1 MGLRWWIPGCLTL
14 LLGISGSSAQTADDF
29 FNDNQLHEIHLYMHP
44 TDWAE
49 LRENYLDNTYYDC
62 TFVWRSGDYEAA
74 SEYVQ
79 VRSRGSGSRNQDK
92 PGLRVDFDPFS
103 DRPQRFLGLKSC
115 VLDNLVTDP
124 SMLRERLSTKLFE
137 RLGLP
142 VSREANTRLYVNGD
156 YLGLYTIVESVDKDF
171 LKRNFGENDGYL
183 YEYEWLYPYYFTHLG
198 DDLSRYE
205 EIFDPQ
211 THEKDSKAA
220 LYGPLEAM
228 IRAINQPSDE
238 DFEASMAAYMDLRMF
253 VTIVGVESFLSEADG
268 ILGYAGMNNFYIYR
282 FENTDQFQF
291 IPWDMDNAFS
301 SISNSIWD
309 RVNENALMR
318 QALEIPEIRSA
329 FMESLLLCA
338 DAAGGPDGW
347 LEGEVERQYQ
357 QIRDAAIDDPHKPYS
372 NEDFEAA
379 VNFLGQFARERS
391 SNVWY
396 EVVANLPQP

>member
-1 MGLRWWIPGCLTL
+1 MVDSRLPCSTTR
-14 LLGISGSSAQTADDF
+14 SFGSSAQTADDF
-29 FNDNQLHEIHLYMHP
+29 FNGDQLHEIHLYVHP
-44 TDWAE
+44 DDWAK

-62 TFVWRSGDYEAA
+62 TFVWRSGDYEIA

-115 VLDNLVTDP
+115 VLDNLATDP

-142 VSREANTRLYVNGD
+142 VSREANTRLYVNDD
-156 YLGLYTIVESVDKDF
+156 YLGFTRSWNPSTRTSSSAISARMTAISTSTSGCIPTTLPIWATICRDRKLFPPRRMRRTPRRRTTVPRSHD
-171 LKRNFGENDGYL
+171 
-183 YEYEWLYPYYFTHLG
+183 
-198 DDLSRYE
+198 
-205 EIFDPQ
+205 
-211 THEKDSKAA
+211 
-220 LYGPLEAM
+220 
-228 IRAINQPSDE
+228 RAINQPSDE
-238 DFEASMAAYMDLRMF
+238 NFEASMAAYMDLRMF

-268 ILGYAGMNNFYIYR
+268 ILGYAGINNFYIYR

-329 FMESLLLCA
+329 FMESLLFCA
-338 DAAGGPDGW
+338 DAAGGPEES
-347 LEGEVERQYQ
+347 LEAEVEREYQ
-357 QIRDAAIDDPHKPYS
+357 QIRDAAIEDPYKPYS

-379 VNFLGQFARERS
+379 VNFLRQFARERS

-396 EVVANLPQP
+396 EVIANLPQP